1 MQARAARAWRIR
13 TSVAVAALGP
23 ASATVSFA
31 ASAFPPFDPTY
42 FASHILW
49 LAISFGALYWL
60 MSTIALPRLGEV
72 LTHRSAKIAADL
84 DEAAEIHAKVQAV
97 AKGHEDALAES
108 RRNAQAIAQEAHATS
123 ARETE
128 AKRKATEAEL
138 AVRLE
143 QADKTIADRKAVA
156 MSNVEALAA
165 EAAAAIVAKLTGTSP
180 SEAETAAAVGNA
192 LRN

>member
-13 TSVAVAALGP
+13 TSVAVAAIGP
-23 ASATVSFA
+23 ATATTA
-31 ASAFPPFDPTY
+31 LASGAFPPFDPTY
-42 FASHILW
+42 FLSHIIW
-49 LAISFGALYWL
+49 LAISFGVLYWL
-60 MSTIALPRLGEV
+60 MSKIALPRVGEI
-72 LTHRSAKIAADL
+72 LAHRSAKIAADL

-128 AKRKATEAEL
+128 VKRKSTEAEL
-138 AVRLE
+138 ATRLE
-143 QADKTIADRKAVA
+143 QAEKTITDRKTAA

-165 EAAAAIVAKLTGTSP
+165 EAAAAIVAKLTGKSP
-180 SEAETAAAVGNA
+180 SEAETAAAVGSA